1 MLVDKPG
8 KIQLKFIDKS
18 PHFHRFRLLILIK
31 YVTLFIVMK
40 NSMKNHNLRSLVF
53 LFAACYLL
61 PVILFSCGA
70 GKQKQPSYEFT
81 NVRRGTIERAVSSS
95 GTINP
100 VSTVKVLPQMSGK
113 VEKIFVDYN
122 DPIRKGDILAE
133 LNTDMLKLK
142 REQQYATVI
151 KARANYELQRL
162 NYRSQ
167 ELLAEKDLISE
178 YELKTSKTTLD
189 NQAADLAVA
198 ESNLKVIETEIN
210 QYAYI
215 KSPIDGIVLDR
226 RINIGDTVVDSSSNN
241 TSAIFTLAE
250 NLREMQIEAGVGE
263 LDVASIQ
270 KGQQVRF
277 TLESMPGRSFLGEV
291 ETLRM
296 VPVVSNN
303 VVSYTVIVKVENL
316 DGSLLP
322 GMTCAVDFIVER
334 GENIL
339 MVSNAAL
346 RYQPTGLSA
355 EKIDDMV
362 FNAGLVNMND
372 EQRQA
377 AIEARTQAKAQ
388 QVQNPGQNTNTGLQ
402 SLMMP
407 RVAVGGGPR
416 AGAGGGR
423 QGQGQQPRAG
433 EGGGRQREQ
442 VVMRNLWYIGDDGKL
457 EVMRVRTG
465 ISSGSFTEI
474 RSRDEDLEGRQVIL
488 KEKI

>member
-1 MLVDKPG
+1 MLALALLLACSGG
-8 KIQLKFIDKS
+8 KTRQI
-18 PHFHRFRLLILIK
+18 
-31 YVTLFIVMK
+31 T
-40 NSMKNHNLRSLVF
+40 
-53 LFAACYLL
+53 
-61 PVILFSCGA
+61 
-70 GKQKQPSYEFT
+70 YEFT
-81 NVRRGTIERAVSSS
+81 NIRRGTIERAVSSS

-167 ELLAEKDLISE
+167 ELLAEKNLISE
-178 YELKTSKTTLD
+178 YELKTGKTALD

-215 KSPIDGIVLDR
+215 TSPIDGIVLDR

-241 TSAIFTLAE
+241 ASAIFTLAE

-263 LDVASIQ
+263 LDIASIQ

-277 TLESMPGRSFLGEV
+277 TLESIPGRSFSGEV

-334 GENIL
+334 GENVL

-346 RYQPTGLSA
+346 RYQPTSLSE
-355 EKIDDMV
+355 EKIADMV
-362 FNAGLVNMND
+362 FNAGLVNLND

-377 AIEARTQAKAQ
+377 AIEARAQAKAQ
-388 QVQNPGQNTNTGLQ
+388 RTEGSQSPGQNANTGLQ
-402 SLMMP
+402 GLMT
-407 RVAVGGGPR
+407 GGGQ
-416 AGAGGGR
+416 GAARMMGGGRQPGQSR
-423 QGQGQQPRAG
+423 QGQGQQG
-433 EGGGRQREQ
+433 QQGGRRDQA
-442 VVMRNLWYIGDDGKL
+442 VMRNLWYVGDDGKL
-457 EVMRVRTG
+457 EVMPVRTG

-474 RSRDEDLEGRQVIL
+474 RSREDLEGRQVIL

>member
-1 MLVDKPG
+1 
-8 KIQLKFIDKS
+8 
-18 PHFHRFRLLILIK
+18 
-31 YVTLFIVMK
+31 
-40 NSMKNHNLRSLVF
+40 MKNHNFRFLVF
-53 LFAACYLL
+53 FSVTCYLL
-61 PVILFSCGA
+61 SVILFSCKA
-70 GKQKQPSYEFT
+70 GKTKQTSYEFA
-81 NVRRGTIERAVSSS
+81 NVRRGTIERTVSSS

-122 DPIRKGDILAE
+122 DPVRKGDILAE

-142 REQQYATVI
+142 REQQHATVI

-162 NYRSQ
+162 NYRNQ
-167 ELLAEKDLISE
+167 ELLAEKNLISE

-198 ESNLKVIETEIN
+198 ESSLKVIETEIN

-215 KSPIDGIVLDR
+215 TSPIDGIVLDR

-241 TSAIFTLAE
+241 SSSIFTLAE

-263 LDVASIQ
+263 LDVASIR

-277 TLESMPGRSFLGEV
+277 TLESMPGRNFPGEV

-296 VPVVSNN
+296 VPIVSNN

-334 GENIL
+334 GENVL
-339 MVSNAAL
+339 MVPNAAL
-346 RYQPTGLSA
+346 RYQPTGLSE
-355 EKIDDMV
+355 EKISDMV
-362 FNAGLVNMND
+362 FNAGLANMDD

-377 AIEARTQAKAQ
+377 AIEARAQAKAQ
-388 QVQNPGQNTNTGLQ
+388 RTEGSQAQNPGQNSNTGLQ
-402 SLMMP
+402 SLMMGGGQAP
-407 RVAVGGGPR
+407 RIMGGGGRSGPRSGGQQGQGPGGPR
-416 AGAGGGR
+416 
-423 QGQGQQPRAG
+423 
-433 EGGGRQREQ
+433 REQ

-457 EVMRVRTG
+457 EVMRVRAG
-465 ISSGSFTEI
+465 VSSGSFTEI
-474 RSRDEDLEGRQVIL
+474 RGREDIDGRQIIL
-488 KEKI
+488 REKI